1 MDLFSINSVA
11 DKLGLSVH
19 QLRRWELMF
28 SLEIRRGRGQQRQYR
43 AEDVS
48 VLERIKELVEQGW
61 PTSQIRPQLEAEGLL
76 TPKLIGL
83 PSPVGDQE
91 ILVES
96 VVGLRSFVERKF
108 IDLSRQIEE
117 LRQLFITISLRQ
129 ELQDDLD
136 SPWQPLSKELTSD
149 SRQSQAEEIAI
160 GPNIGLPAIGMPM
173 SPPIRPAIASANN
186 ISQINSFSNPPAVSK
201 PIEDDFDEIEEID
214 EIDEIEEVDETD
226 EIEEIV
232 PVSPVMPVKAEIKAP
247 PATAMG
253 LGEITDQNY
262 LTILG
267 RALDLVSWTDEQADN
282 YSNKNFNVAH
292 WDELGRSQAERLI
305 NHLAEL
311 YEGKTA

>member
-1 MDLFSINSVA
+1 MDLLSINSVA
-11 DKLGLSVH
+11 EKLGLSVH

-28 SLEIRRGRGQQRQYR
+28 NLEIRRGRGQQRQYR
-43 AEDVS
+43 NEDVS

-108 IDLSRQIEE
+108 IDLAKQIEE
-117 LRQLFITISLRQ
+117 LRQLFITITLKQ
-129 ELQDDLD
+129 ELQDDID
-136 SPWQPLSKELTSD
+136 SPWQPLAKELMTD
-149 SRQSQAEEIAI
+149 TRQNQAEEISI
-160 GPNIGLPAIGMPM
+160 GPNIIM
-173 SPPIRPAIASANN
+173 SAPNTPVPPPISSITS
-186 ISQINSFSNPPAVSK
+186 SSLGQQITNPTGAASFSSAESDSGTQEIPTLAESLNPS
-201 PIEDDFDEIEEID
+201 
-214 EIDEIEEVDETD
+214 
-226 EIEEIV
+226 
-232 PVSPVMPVKAEIKAP
+232 KAETK
-247 PATAMG
+247 TAISTPMG

-267 RALDLVSWTDEQADN
+267 RALDLVAWTDEQADN
-282 YSNKNFNVAH
+282 YSSKHFNIAH
-292 WDELGRSQAERLI
+292 WDELGRSQAESLI
-305 NHLAEL
+305 HYLADL